1 MDVMDHKSI
10 DKDVPYFK
18 DVVRLVLL
26 LLVVPYVTSL
36 LSFFFNI
43 ICQSYIYL
51 FFK

>member
-1 MDVMDHKSI
+1 MDHKSI

-18 DVVRLVLL
+18 DVVRLVL
-26 LLVVPYVTSL
+26 VVPHVTSL